1 MTGSPAAKPSPSA
14 LERLQAA
21 LPVRGGVFEEVLEIL
36 GEAVTIRDRAN
47 QIVYANPAALRHMG
61 FASLDALQRW
71 PPGAIMAD
79 YIVTDEHGG
88 GVTMSDIPSVR
99 LLRGEHADPLLI
111 RTVHRATGELHW
123 NVLKASG
130 LRNED
135 GETVATVMIIEDV
148 TAVKTAELRSQFL
161 AEASQQLASSLDYAE
176 TLRNVAWAAVPR
188 MADWC
193 GVDLL
198 DDHGR
203 LERVVA
209 AHPDPDK
216 LVLAE
221 RLRGFAPEQL
231 DPDRGAGKVVH
242 TGRSE
247 LYPEITDEMLVA
259 AATSDEHLRLLRE
272 LGMRSVLIVAIR
284 TPARVLG
291 TMSLVSAESGRRFS
305 EDDARFVEQLADR
318 AAVAVENARLYE
330 AQTHNALT
338 LQRSL
343 LPETVPHIP
352 GWQVAALY
360 RPARSEPRVE
370 VGGDFYD
377 FLETDRG
384 WLVIIGDVTGKG
396 VPAAVQTS
404 LLRHGARFIS
414 QTEPRPSTILR
425 RLDSALKQRSA
436 LAPCTA
442 LCLRLDDDRL
452 TVCSAG
458 HPMPLAVT
466 QTGEVV
472 ELGESQVLL
481 GLPSHHE
488 WHDQALSVDRDAAIL
503 LHTDGV
509 TDARGAHGRFGEH
522 RLRELLACHGAAP
535 PATLLER
542 LDAALTEFQV
552 GAQSD
557 DTAVIALRR
566 EPGVVTASRTAPEE
580 AAVRRLDPSRGVIAV
595 PTNTSSTSG

>member
-1 MTGSPAAKPSPSA
+1 VTGSPEGQPPPSS
-14 LERLQAA
+14 LERVQAA
-21 LPVRGGVFEEVLEIL
+21 LRGRRRGFEEILEIL
-36 GEAVTIRDRAN
+36 GEAVTIRNRSDE
-47 QIVYANPAALRHMG
+47 IVYANPAALRHMG
-61 FASLDALQRW
+61 FSSLEALQLR
-71 PPGAIMAD
+71 PPGSIMGD
-79 YIVTDEHGG
+79 YIVTDERGG
-88 GVTMSDIPSVR
+88 DLTMSDIPSVR

-111 RTVHRATGELHW
+111 RTVHRATGKLHW

-130 LRNED
+130 LRGED
-135 GETVATVMIIEDV
+135 GEIVATVMIIEDV

-161 AEASQQLASSLDYAE
+161 AEAGRQLASSLDYAE
-176 TLRNVAWAAVPR
+176 TLRNVAWAAVPQI
-188 MADWC
+188 ADWC

-198 DDHGR
+198 DPQGR

-209 AHPDPDK
+209 AHPDPGK
-216 LVLAE
+216 LFLAE
-221 RLRGFAPEQL
+221 RLREFQSDQL
-231 DPDRGAGKVVH
+231 DPAQGAGKVVH
-242 TGRSE
+242 TGQSE
-247 LYPEITDEMLVA
+247 LYPEINDEMLVG
-259 AATSDEHLRLLRE
+259 AATSEEHLSLLRE

-305 EDDARFVEQLADR
+305 EDDALFVEQLADR
-318 AAVAVENARLYE
+318 AAIAVENARLYE
-330 AQTHNALT
+330 AQTRNAVT

-343 LPETVPHIP
+343 LPETVPDIP
-352 GWQVAALY
+352 GWQVATLY
-360 RPARSEPRVE
+360 RPARSEPQVE

-377 FLETDRG
+377 FLDTERG

-396 VPAAVQTS
+396 VQAAVLTS
-404 LLRHGARFIS
+404 LLRHGARFIG
-414 QTEPRPSTILR
+414 QTDPRPSAIMR

-436 LAPCTA
+436 VSPCTA

-452 TVCSAG
+452 TLCSAG
-458 HPMPLAVT
+458 HPMPLVVT
-466 QTGEVV
+466 RRGDVR
-472 ELGESQVLL
+472 ELGAPQVLL

-488 WHDQALSVDRDAAIL
+488 WHDQEVTVSRDAAIL

-509 TDARGAHGRFGEH
+509 TDVRGASNRFGEH
-522 RLRELLACHGAAP
+522 RLRALLAHQGAAAP
-535 PATLLER
+535 DTLLER

-566 EPGVVTASRTAPEE
+566 EPTVITALGTPPQRAE
-580 AAVRRLDPSRGVIAV
+580 AFDPSRGVMAV

>member
-1 MTGSPAAKPSPSA
+1 MTGSPAGKPVPSG
-14 LERLQAA
+14 LERLQAT
-21 LPVRGGVFEEVLEIL
+21 LRVREQGFGEILEIL
-36 GEAVTIRDRAN
+36 GEAVTIRDRADE
-47 QIVYANPAALRHMG
+47 IVYANPAALRHMG
-61 FASLDALQRW
+61 FASLEDLQRR
-71 PPGAIMAD
+71 PPGSIMSD
-79 YIVTDEHGG
+79 YIVSDEHGRDL
-88 GVTMSDIPSVR
+88 TMSDIPSVR
-99 LLRGEHADPLLI
+99 LLRGEDADPLLI

-130 LRNED
+130 LRGED
-135 GETVATVMIIEDV
+135 GEIVATVMIIEDV

-161 AEASQQLASSLDYAE
+161 AEASRQLASSLDYAE
-176 TLRNVAWAAVPR
+176 TLRNVAWAAVPQI
-188 MADWC
+188 ADWC

-198 DDHGR
+198 DERGSV
-203 LERVVA
+203 ERVVA
-209 AHPDPDK
+209 AHPDPGK

-221 RLRGFAPEQL
+221 RLREFQPEQL
-231 DPDRGAGKVVH
+231 DPDRGAGKVVR
-242 TGRSE
+242 TGESE
-247 LYPEITDEMLVA
+247 LYPEITDEMLVGA
-259 AATSDEHLRLLRE
+259 ALGEEHLGLLRE

-305 EDDARFVEQLADR
+305 EDDARFVEQLAHR

-330 AQTHNALT
+330 AQTRNAVT

-360 RPARSEPRVE
+360 RPARSEPQVE

-377 FLETDRG
+377 FLETDAG

-396 VPAAVQTS
+396 VQAAVLTS

-414 QTEPRPSTILR
+414 QTDPRPSAILR
-425 RLDSALKQRSA
+425 RLDSALKQRSSVS
-436 LAPCTA
+436 PCTA
-442 LCLRLDDDRL
+442 LCMRLDDDRL
-452 TVCSAG
+452 TLSSAG
-458 HPMPLAVT
+458 HPMPLVVT
-466 QTGEVV
+466 QGGDVR
-472 ELGESQVLL
+472 ELGEPAVLL

-488 WHDQALSVDRDAAIL
+488 WHDQVVTVARDAAIL

-509 TDARGAHGRFGEH
+509 TDVRGANDRFGED
-522 RLRELLACHGAAP
+522 RLRALLARHGAAA
-535 PATLLER
+535 PATLLDR
-542 LDAALTEFQV
+542 LDTALTGFQV

-566 EPGVVTASRTAPEE
+566 EPTALAASASDPQRAEVTIHRT
-580 AAVRRLDPSRGVIAV
+580 V
-595 PTNTSSTSG
+595 